1 MNVVQD
7 EHLAA
12 SGLSQRL
19 DPDRYSATQRRSI
32 DAAFQ
37 LFAIHGVGGSSF
49 QMVADAVGLTKA
61 AIYYQFRTKEA
72 IVLAVAEVYLSPM
85 QAALDEAEAEP
96 DRDRARSLLL
106 TRVVD
111 MAVDRRQW
119 VSALQSD
126 PAMTRLFRTH
136 PPFADLLT
144 RVYSLLMN
152 EHDGPSTAV
161 RAAVASSA
169 LGGAVVHPMV
179 AHLDA
184 DTLRRELLAVTRRLF
199 DLPNNAR

>member
-1 MNVVQD
+1 MHVVHD
-7 EHLAA
+7 EPGPESA
-12 SGLSQRL
+12 LSHRL

-32 DAAFQ
+32 DAAFE
-37 LFAIHGVGGSSF
+37 LFAVHGVGGTSF

-61 AIYYQFRTKEA
+61 AVYYQFKTKEA
-72 IVLAVAEVYLSPM
+72 IVLAVAEVYLGPM
-85 QAALDEAEAEP
+85 QAAVDEAEAEP

-106 TRVVD
+106 IRVVD

-119 VSALQSD
+119 VSALQTD

-136 PPFADLLT
+136 PPFVDLLR
-144 RVYSLLMN
+144 RVYTLLLN
-152 EHDGPSTAV
+152 EDDGPSTAV

-184 DTLRRELLAVTRRLF
+184 DTLRRELLAVTSRLF
-199 DLPNNAR
+199 DLPNGAR